1 MLNIRGLKMK
11 NKKLIISTILTVL
24 LLAFSV
30 LPSSAS
36 AAMRVTDV
44 SSWQGYY
51 NINSNNED
59 AVIVK
64 STGGTNYKNPYFEY
78 VANQAVEQNKPWGI
92 YHYAGEYSSA
102 DPVSEARF
110 FVNSIQNYL
119 NVSNKPVL
127 ILDWEG
133 GGNAN
138 WGNGSWT
145 RGFIDEVKR
154 LTGVQAGLYTGSDGV
169 SQVGGYLSADTWLW
183 LAGYPTM
190 ADVGWSPM
198 AFPYSIG
205 SWSTLTGWQFSSTP
219 LDKSLF
225 YLDTDTWNKL
235 ANNDG
240 YIVTDTQSEPEASG
254 AEAGRLEDLASKT
267 QNGEYGNGDERK
279 ANLGND
285 YTSVQTIINER
296 SGVITGSESHET
308 LKDEVLAGKLGDG
321 DVRRVNLGTYYN
333 SIQALINDS
342 VGVSSSQT
350 STYTVVTGDT
360 LSGIASQYNTSVS
373 SLQSLNGIANP
384 NLIYVGQTIVV
395 DGNVQSSTYTVSSGD
410 TLSDIASKFNTTVQ
424 SLQSKNGIINPN
436 LIYVGQSLNI

>member
-1 MLNIRGLKMK
+1 MK
-11 NKKLIISTILTVL
+11 NLKKLIITLIMTVSIVSL
-24 LLAFSV
+24 SGFSIV
-30 LPSSAS
+30 ADAS
-36 AAMRVTDV
+36 MKVTDV
-44 SSWQGYY
+44 ASWQGAYTVGSY
-51 NINSNNED
+51 GED

-64 STGGTNYKNPYFEY
+64 ATGGTAYKNPYFEY
-78 VANQAVEQNKPWGI
+78 VANQAVTQNKPWGI
-92 YHYAGEYSSA
+92 YHYAGDYSSSSGIA
-102 DPVSEARF
+102 EARF
-110 FVNSIQNYL
+110 FVNNIKDYL
-119 NVSNKPVL
+119 NVANKPVL
-127 ILDWEG
+127 ILDWES

-138 WGNGSWT
+138 WGNGAWV
-145 RGFIDEVKR
+145 REFIDEVKR
-154 LTGVQAGLYTGSDGV
+154 LTGVQPGVYTGSDGV
-169 SQVGGYLSADTWLW
+169 SQTGSYLANDTWLW
-183 LAGYPTM
+183 FAGYPTM

-198 AFPYSIG
+198 SFPYSIG

-240 YIVTDTQSEPEASG
+240 YIVNDTQSEPEASG
-254 AEAGRLEDLASKT
+254 VEAGRLEDLASKT

-279 ANLGND
+279 TNLGND

-333 SIQALINDS
+333 SVQALINDES
-342 VGVSSSQT
+342 SASSSQT
-350 STYTVVTGDT
+350 TYTVVNGDT

-373 SLQSLNGIANP
+373 SLQSLNGISNP

-395 DGNVQSSTYTVSSGD
+395 DSVSNTKSSRGVVTVEYGD
-410 TLSDIASKFNTTVQ
+410 TLSSIAQTYNTTVSEIQ
-424 SLQSKNGIINPN
+424 NKNNITNPN
-436 LIYVGQSLNI
+436 LIFVGQNLII

>member
-1 MLNIRGLKMK
+1 MK
-11 NKKLIISTILTVL
+11 NLKKMIVALIMTVSIVSL
-24 LLAFSV
+24 SGFSMV
-30 LPSSAS
+30 ADAS
-36 AAMRVTDV
+36 MKVTDV
-44 SSWQGYY
+44 ASWQGAYTVGSY
-51 NINSNNED
+51 GED

-64 STGGTNYKNPYFEY
+64 ATGGTAYKNPYFEY
-78 VANQAVEQNKPWGI
+78 VANQAVAQNKPWGI
-92 YHYAGEYSSA
+92 YHYAGDQSSA
-102 DPVSEARF
+102 SAVAEARY
-110 FVNSIQNYL
+110 FVNNIKQYL
-119 NVSNKPVL
+119 NVANKPVL
-127 ILDWEG
+127 ILDWEA

-138 WGNGSWT
+138 WGNGAWA
-145 RGFIDEVKR
+145 REFIDEVKR
-154 LTGVQAGLYTGSDGV
+154 LTGVQPGLYTGSDGV
-169 SQVGGYLSADTWLW
+169 SQTGSYLANDTWLW
-183 LAGYPTM
+183 FAGYPTM

-198 AFPYSIG
+198 SFPYSIG

-225 YLDTDTWNKL
+225 YLDIDTWNKL

-240 YIVTDTQSEPEASG
+240 YIVNDNQAEPEASG
-254 AEAGRLEDLASKT
+254 AEVGRLEDLASKT

-279 ANLGND
+279 TNLGND

-333 SIQALINDS
+333 SVQALINDS

-360 LSGIASQYNTSVS
+360 LSGIASQYDTSVS

-395 DGNVQSSTYTVSSGD
+395 DSVSNTKSSHGVVTVEYGD
-410 TLSDIASKFNTTVQ
+410 TLSSIAQIYNTTVSEIQ
-424 SLQSKNGIINPN
+424 NKNNIINPN
-436 LIYVGQSLNI
+436 LIFAGQNLII

>member
-1 MLNIRGLKMK
+1 MK
-11 NKKLIISTILTVL
+11 NLKKMIVALIMTVSIVSL
-24 LLAFSV
+24 SGFSIV
-30 LPSSAS
+30 ADAS
-36 AAMRVTDV
+36 MKVTDV
-44 SSWQGYY
+44 ASWQGAYTVGSY
-51 NINSNNED
+51 GED

-64 STGGTNYKNPYFEY
+64 ATGGTAYKNPYFEY
-78 VANQAVEQNKPWGI
+78 VANQAVAQNKPWGI
-92 YHYAGEYSSA
+92 YHYAGDYSSSSGTA
-102 DPVSEARF
+102 EARF
-110 FVNSIQNYL
+110 FVNNIKDYL
-119 NVSNKPVL
+119 NVANKPVL
-127 ILDWEG
+127 ILDWES

-138 WGNGSWT
+138 WGNGAWV
-145 RGFIDEVKR
+145 REFIDEVKR
-154 LTGVQAGLYTGSDGV
+154 LTGVQPGLYTGSDGV
-169 SQVGGYLSADTWLW
+169 SQTGSYLANDTWLW
-183 LAGYPTM
+183 FAGYPTM

-198 AFPYSIG
+198 SFPYSIG

-240 YIVTDTQSEPEASG
+240 YIVNDSQAEASG

-350 STYTVVTGDT
+350 STYTVVIGDT

-436 LIYVGQSLNI
+436 LIYVGQTLNI